1 MRRQT
6 LRHSNVLIVE
16 TERFNHFY
24 RSERVGIPLCKKGL
38 TVTFMMFRITYCT
51 LYKNKTATQLPL
63 VGDTDRS

>member
-6 LRHSNVLIVE
+6 LRHLNVLIVE
-16 TERFNHFY
+16 TKRFNHFY
-24 RSERVGIPLCKKGL
+24 RSERVGIPLRKKGL
-38 TVTFMMFRITYCT
+38 TVTFMMFRITYST